1 VAYKVWQGI
10 VLFEVEGRNWIMK
23 NAGYI
28 QYLNKLIRLNYD
40 RIACYEL
47 AIYLLNQLKLSLN
60 AATFLAMH
68 VQQSRKNIRELVNEL
83 GTHQPVG
90 TLLHGCTSFVGKTF
104 LIWMH
109 FRSIFSAKPVDSIVS
124 CCKAM
129 DEMVINGCN
138 QVINTA
144 KTISDDTRQ
153 RLLDHR
159 IALESSH
166 ASLNTYRSITNTY
179 AY

>member
-1 VAYKVWQGI
+1 
-10 VLFEVEGRNWIMK
+10 MK

-60 AATFLAMH
+60 AASFLAMH
-68 VQQSRKNIRELVNEL
+68 VQQSRKNIRELVAEL
-83 GTHQPVG
+83 GTNQPVG
-90 TLLHGCTSFVGKTF
+90 TLLYGYTSFIGKAF

-129 DEMVINGCN
+129 DKMVIDGCN
-138 QVINTA
+138 QVISTA
-144 KTISDDTRQ
+144 QAISDDTRQ

-159 IALESSH
+159 IALESSRT
-166 ASLNTYRSITNTY
+166 SLNTYRSITNTY

>member
-1 VAYKVWQGI
+1 
-10 VLFEVEGRNWIMK
+10 MK
-23 NAGYI
+23 KAGYI
-28 QYLNKLIRLNYD
+28 QYLNTLIRLHYN

-47 AIYLLNQLKLSLN
+47 AIYLLNQLKLSLH
-60 AATFLAMH
+60 AASLLAMH
-68 VQQSRKNIRELVNEL
+68 VQQSRKNIRELVAEL
-83 GTHQPVG
+83 GINQSEER
-90 TLLHGCTSFVGKTF
+90 LLHDYTSFIGKVF

-129 DEMVINGCN
+129 DEMVIKGCDR
-138 QVINTA
+138 VISTA
-144 KTISDDTRQ
+144 RTISDDTRQ

-159 IALESSH
+159 IALESSRT
-166 ASLNTYRSITNTY
+166 SLNTYRSITNTY

>member
-1 VAYKVWQGI
+1 
-10 VLFEVEGRNWIMK
+10 MK

-28 QYLNKLIRLNYD
+28 QYLNKLIRLHYA

-60 AATFLAMH
+60 AASFLAMH
-68 VQQSRKNIRELVNEL
+68 VQQSRKNIGELVAAR
-83 GTHQPVG
+83 G
-90 TLLHGCTSFVGKTF
+90 TLQPTGTWLYGYTSFVGKAF

-109 FRSIFSAKPVDSIVS
+109 FRSIFSSKPVDSIVS

-129 DEMVINGCN
+129 DEMVINGCDR
-138 QVINTA
+138 VISTA
-144 KTISDDTRQ
+144 RTISDDTRQ

>member
-1 VAYKVWQGI
+1 
-10 VLFEVEGRNWIMK
+10 MK
-23 NAGYI
+23 NVGYK
-28 QYLNKLIRLNYD
+28 QYLNKLIKLHYD

-47 AIYLLNQLKLSLN
+47 AIYLLNQLKISLN
-60 AATFLAMH
+60 AAAFLAMH
-68 VQQSRKNIRELVNEL
+68 VQQSRKNIRELVAEL
-83 GTHQPVG
+83 GSHQPVG
-90 TLLHGCTSFVGKTF
+90 TLLYGYTSFVGKAF

-129 DEMVINGCN
+129 DKMVINSCN
-138 QVINTA
+138 RVIGTA
-144 KTISDDTRQ
+144 RTISDDTRQ

-159 IALESSH
+159 IALESSL

>member
-1 VAYKVWQGI
+1 M
-10 VLFEVEGRNWIMK
+10 RNLIMK
-23 NAGYI
+23 NDGYR
-28 QYLNKLIRLNYD
+28 QCLNELIRLHCN

-47 AIYLLNQLKLSLN
+47 AIYLLKQLKLSLN
-60 AATFLAMH
+60 AASLLAIH
-68 VQQSRKNIRELVNEL
+68 VQQSRKNIRELVAEL
-83 GTHQPVG
+83 GANLPVG
-90 TLLHGCTSFVGKTF
+90 TLLYGYTSFVGKLF

-129 DEMVINGCN
+129 DQMVIDGCDR
-138 QVINTA
+138 VISTA
-144 KTISDDTRQ
+144 RTISDDTRQ

-159 IALESSH
+159 IGLESSRT
-166 ASLNTYRSITNTY
+166 SLITYRSITNTY